1 MGPSDEGVQIVE
13 FGVSGNAVR
22 GMKGEVEEYQRFLR
36 EANFDVVMTYAAQQ
50 WTTDA
55 MLPVI
60 RGVRGARVLA
70 PCGFSGLRNRN
81 YRDYFANLPLA
92 LREFDG
98 LITHSK
104 TYQDALFI
112 QQNDIQFT
120 VIPNGADER
129 EFAVPSSRA
138 PSFRRKFGIS
148 EQTPMV
154 LVVGSH
160 TGLKGHSAAISAFM
174 RSKAAA
180 GATLVIIGNSPL
192 RTNCLPICRAHTAFH
207 RWRHADR
214 NVVLCNPS
222 RELVV
227 SAFTE
232 ADVLVMSSM
241 VECSP
246 LVLFEACAAGLPFI
260 AADVG
265 NSREIAE
272 WTGGGRVVTAGRS
285 VRGLF
290 FVSTRQL
297 ADEIDRVLSDNELRQ
312 RLADSGRKAWLDR
325 FTWDRITSSYED
337 LYADLVKP

>member
-1 MGPSDEGVQIVE
+1 
-13 FGVSGNAVR
+13 
-22 GMKGEVEEYQRFLR
+22 MKGEVEGYQRFLR
-36 EANFDVVMTYAAQQ
+36 EADFDVVMTYAAQQ

-55 MLPVI
+55 MLPVL
-60 RGVRGARVLA
+60 RGVRGVRVLA
-70 PCGFSGLRNRN
+70 TCGFSGLRNRN
-81 YRDYFANLPLA
+81 YHDYFTNLPLA

-112 QQNDIQFT
+112 QQNDIQFA

-129 EFAVPSSRA
+129 EFAVHSSQA
-138 PSFRRKFGIS
+138 PSFRHKFGIS

-192 RTNCLPICRAHTAFH
+192 RTRCLPICRAHTAFH
-207 RWRHADR
+207 RWRHDDR

-232 ADVLVMSSM
+232 ADLLVMPSM

-260 AADVG
+260 ASDVG

-290 FVSTRQL
+290 LVSTRQL
-297 ADEIDRVLSDNELRQ
+297 ADEIDRVLSDEELRQ

-325 FTWDRITSSYED
+325 FTWDRITNSYED